1 MRAFD
6 WKNNAVLY
14 RLRHEK
20 WIKKPSATAA
30 GGFLYHKTVLER
42 RTVRVRALLLFMEM
56 FGGQS
61 LDIPILYM

>member
-1 MRAFD
+1 MD
-6 WKNNAVLY
+6 
-14 RLRHEK
+14 
-20 WIKKPSATAA
+20 KKTTGTAA
-30 GGFLYHKTVLER
+30 VGFLYHKTVLER